1 MGNWTVYKHT
11 NKINGKSYIGI
22 TSRKPED
29 RWGTNGYKYQSQKS
43 KYLCFSKAIQK
54 YGWDNFTHEI
64 LFTGLTKEDA
74 CKKEKELISF
84 YNSKAP
90 FGYNL
95 TDGGEGTSGYEV
107 SEEFKQRRSELVANG
122 NNPKARKVIYG
133 DKIFETIDE
142 CASFLNVGRNKIVR
156 WITGLTIIPEI
167 HLKNNLRF
175 ADEPPNYKTSR
186 KSNSYA
192 KRKVLFDG
200 KVYDSIKECAKE
212 IGVSPNVLNSWLKGE
227 KGIKKEYAYLL
238 ESDLTFLGEEQKI
251 RKANYKNLID
261 NFHGNYGPKKGKKE
275 ETVNGYS

>member
-261 NFHGNYGPKKGKKE
+261 NFHGSYGPKKGKKE
-275 ETVNGYS
+275 EIVNDYS

>member
-186 KSNSYA
+186 KSNSCA

-275 ETVNGYS
+275 EIVNDYS

>member
-186 KSNSYA
+186 RSNSYA

-275 ETVNGYS
+275 EIVNDYS

>member
-29 RWGTNGYKYQSQKS
+29 RWGANGYKYQSQKS

-54 YGWDNFTHEI
+54 YGWDSFTHEI

-261 NFHGNYGPKKGKKE
+261 NFHGNYGPKKGKKRR
-275 ETVNGYS
+275 

>member
-238 ESDLTFLGEEQKI
+238 KSDLTFLGEEQKI

-275 ETVNGYS
+275 EIVNGYS

>member
-43 KYLCFSKAIQK
+43 KYFCFSKAIQK

-275 ETVNGYS
+275 EKVNGYS

>member
-64 LFTGLTKEDA
+64 LFTGLTTEDA

-275 ETVNGYS
+275 EIVNDYS

>member
-122 NNPKARKVIYG
+122 SNPKARKVIYG

-275 ETVNGYS
+275 EIVNDYS

>member
-122 NNPKARKVIYG
+122 NNPKARKVVYG
-133 DKIFETIDE
+133 DKTFETIDE

-275 ETVNGYS
+275 EIVNDYS

>member
-64 LFTGLTKEDA
+64 LFTGLTEEDA

-107 SEEFKQRRSELVANG
+107 SEKFKQRRSELVANG

-275 ETVNGYS
+275 EIVNDYS

>member
-261 NFHGNYGPKKGKKE
+261 NFHGNYGPKKGKKKRR
-275 ETVNGYS
+275 

>member
-133 DKIFETIDE
+133 DKIFETIDD

-227 KGIKKEYAYLL
+227 NGIKKEYAYLL

-261 NFHGNYGPKKGKKE
+261 NFHGNYGHKKGKKE
-275 ETVNGYS
+275 EIVNDYS

>member
-275 ETVNGYS
+275 EKVNGYS

>member
-175 ADEPPNYKTSR
+175 AQEPPNYKTSR

-275 ETVNGYS
+275 EIVNDYS

>member
-74 CKKEKELISF
+74 CKKEKDLISF
-84 YNSKAP
+84 YNTKAP

-275 ETVNGYS
+275 EIVNDYS

>member
-43 KYLCFSKAIQK
+43 KYLCFSKASQK

-275 ETVNGYS
+275 EIVNDYS

>member
-90 FGYNL
+90 SGYNL

-227 KGIKKEYAYLL
+227 KGIKKEYAYSL

-251 RKANYKNLID
+251 RNITLA
-261 NFHGNYGPKKGKKE
+261 E
-275 ETVNGYS
+275 EI

>member
-11 NKINGKSYIGI
+11 NKINEKSYIGI

-261 NFHGNYGPKKGKKE
+261 NFHGNYGPKKGKKRR
-275 ETVNGYS
+275 

>member
-275 ETVNGYS
+275 EKVNDYS